1 MPLRLNRNQLKDLI
15 ESKEAGK
22 VPEMSRVKMDRG
34 PGSPLVP
41 GRFEA
46 QPVAL
51 CQGIIGLCLSP
62 YLSLLDIML

>member
-34 PGSPLVP
+34 PGSSLVI
-41 GRFEA
+41 A
-46 QPVAL
+46 W
-51 CQGIIGLCLSP
+51 
-62 YLSLLDIML
+62 SLVR